1 MKIYL
6 LLADEPFYMPACVGA
21 VLDRWH
27 GSVVGVSFPSGFFSR
42 KRALS
47 TLRLFG
53 PLGFLRRAARIG
65 LASLKG
71 GAVHSVVGRHG
82 LPIYPVES
90 INAPDFLSH
99 LRELG
104 VDLVLSLNCP
114 QKLKTEILRLPKYGC
129 VNLHFGLLP
138 KYRGVLPIMYAI
150 LNGEKGFGVTVH
162 YMDEKLDN
170 GDIILQ
176 STVPIGPSDTLDTL
190 YPKGFEEASRLLCLA
205 LERIEAGTVER
216 KPNRE
221 SEKTYYTYPTAEVVS
236 RYRQLARERRSLG

>member
-6 LLADEPFYMPACVGA
+6 LLADEPFYMPACVDA
-21 VLDRWH
+21 VLRQWR
-27 GSVVGVSFPSGFFSR
+27 GSVVAASFPGGFFSK

-53 PLGFLRRAARIG
+53 PLGFLWRAARIG

-71 GAVHSVVGRHG
+71 GAVHSLVARHG

-90 INAPDFLSH
+90 INAPEFLCH
-99 LRELG
+99 LRQLG

-114 QKLKTEILRLPKYGC
+114 QKLKTEILHLPKYGC

-150 LNGEKGFGVTVH
+150 LNGEKEFGVTVH

-176 STVPIGPSDTLDTL
+176 STVPIRPSDTLDTL
-190 YPKGFEEASRLLCLA
+190 YPKGFEEAGRLLCLA
-205 LERIEAGTVER
+205 LVQIQAGTAER
-216 KPNRE
+216 RPNPE
-221 SEKTYYTYPTAEVVS
+221 SEKTYYTYPSAEVVR
-236 RYRQLARERRSLG
+236 RYRQMARERRSLG